1 MPRFRFVVI
10 SSPFV
15 AIGATYCHKLHLCC
29 NMAVL
34 LRQLRR
40 VAGNHHFVAIESGY
54 CNRVELC
61 GDIRNHIATI
71 LACGGS
77 YGYCCNKWIPIAT
90 KYVHVV
96 IGRILPHVYCVAINI
111 TYCDKI
117 CIRGN
122 MDTILQQSPSVAKRR
137 KILQQYS
144 QNATCFVF
152 FILYTFFHIL
162 YRCYSLSFLC
172 IRFLT
177 VYNSV
182 LRNTKKSTKAGF
194 EPWPRWKMRR
204 SHTTTLGS
212 NW

>member
-1 MPRFRFVVI
+1 MCVRYYSPSKIINVNKQSFSSYQSTLVVEVRSLQGNRSIATIIIATDIFRCNKTRCYHKTEIHGNRLHILPRFHFVVI

-15 AIGATYCHKLHLCC
+15 AIGATYCHKLHPCC

-90 KYVHVV
+90 KYVLVV
-96 IGRILPHVYCVAINI
+96 IGRICLKVIAL
-111 TYCDKI
+111 
-117 CIRGN
+117 RQN
-122 MDTILQQSPSVAKRR
+122 M
-137 KILQQYS
+137 
-144 QNATCFVF
+144 
-152 FILYTFFHIL
+152 H
-162 YRCYSLSFLC
+162 
-172 IRFLT
+172 
-177 VYNSV
+177 
-182 LRNTKKSTKAGF
+182 
-194 EPWPRWKMRR
+194 PW
-204 SHTTTLGS
+204 
-212 NW
+212 